1 WELVNLSAYSRE
13 GDIRIAFISINGY
26 GNNIF
31 VKNIEILSTQQYK
44 YDFNITRVISPGP
57 FVDGSQEREVVQI
70 NNTGNLPISEFQVNR
85 ISNDGLEE
93 TFFVE
98 DENLLPEKTL
108 SYTMPNSLN
117 EGVNR
122 VEYEILYPNFDQNG
136 GNNSKVIWHYIQ
148 NDSSIVVPWRQN
160 FDDESTLEPWLALNP
175 EENGPSWEIIST
187 PTSESENN
195 QVLVLDNA
203 DKGNSHWLGSPLFD
217 LSGTTQAS
225 LFFERAVG
233 GYSSSDITN

>member
-1 WELVNLSAYSRE
+1 
-13 GDIRIAFISINGY
+13 
-26 GNNIF
+26 
-31 VKNIEILSTQQYK
+31 
-44 YDFNITRVISPGP
+44 
-57 FVDGSQEREVVQI
+57 
-70 NNTGNLPISEFQVNR
+70 
-85 ISNDGLEE
+85 
-93 TFFVE
+93 
-98 DENLLPEKTL
+98 
-108 SYTMPNSLN
+108 
-117 EGVNR
+117 
-122 VEYEILYPNFDQNG
+122 
-136 GNNSKVIWHYIQ
+136 
-148 NDSSIVVPWRQN
+148 N

-233 GYSSSDITN
+233 GYSSSDITNFSVLISTDGGISYVEL